1 MQNFTLILY
10 GTDACH
16 LCDQAN
22 TMLETL
28 NAALKSEERSLLWN
42 TVDIIQDEVLLE
54 KYSLSIP
61 VVHIENTNAALH
73 WPFTQKELSVFLTP
87 YL

>member
-22 TMLETL
+22 ALLETL
-28 NAALKSEERSLLWN
+28 NASRKREGKSLLWN
-42 TVDIIQDEVLLE
+42 KVDIIEDETLLE
-54 KYSLSIP
+54 KYSLIIP
-61 VVHIENTNAALH
+61 VLQIENTNAALY
-73 WPFTQKELSVFLTP
+73 WPFTQSELGAFVAP